1 MSTQDRQIR
10 ADGQNLFQQFL
21 ASEAAGGV
29 LLIGAAIAAL
39 ILVNS
44 PLSDLYGQFL
54 DVPVTVAFGNFAIAK
69 PLLLWINDGLMAV
82 FFFLIG
88 LEVKREILEGSLRHP
103 SQIALPAVAAIGGM
117 AIPAGIYI
125 AINAGDSSAMAGWAI
140 PTATDVAF
148 ALGILALLGDRV
160 PNTLKIFLL
169 TLAIF
174 DDLGAIVIIA
184 LFYSGELS
192 TVSLWVAGGALVTL
206 VVMNRRGVTRF
217 APYLFVGLILWT
229 SVLKS
234 GVHATLAGVLFAFTI
249 PNSPPPGQTRPLLHS
264 VEHDLHPWVAFFIL
278 PCFAFA
284 NAGVSFAGLTWDDLM
299 SPISLGIAAGLFVGK
314 QVGIF
319 GFSWVA
325 IRFGFAK
332 MPVGANWMSL
342 YGIAMLC
349 GIGFTMS
356 LFIGSLAFEETAGEN
371 IVADR
376 VGILLGTVASAVA
389 GFFVLKYALRKPVSS
404 PSDKQST
411 DHPA

>member
-1 MSTQDRQIR
+1 MSTPEHEIR
-10 ADGQNLFQQFL
+10 ADGQNIFQQFL
-21 ASEAAGGV
+21 ASEAAGGI

-39 ILVNS
+39 VLVNS
-44 PLSDLYGQFL
+44 PGSGLYDQFL
-54 DVPVTVAFGNFAIAK
+54 NVPVSVAVGSFAIAK

-88 LEVKREILEGSLRHP
+88 LEVKREVLEGSLRHP
-103 SQIALPAVAAIGGM
+103 SQIALPAIGAIGGM
-117 AIPAGIYI
+117 AIPAAIYV
-125 AINAGDSSAMAGWAI
+125 AINAGNPSAMAGWAI

-192 TVSLWVAGGALVTL
+192 TTSLWVAAGALITL
-206 VVMNRRGVTRF
+206 VIMNRRGVTRF

-249 PNSPPPGQTRPLLHS
+249 PNSPPPGQTRSLLHS

-299 SPISLGIAAGLFVGK
+299 SPISLGIAAGLFIGK
-314 QVGIF
+314 QIGIF

-325 IRFGFAK
+325 IRVGFAK
-332 MPVGANWMSL
+332 MPAGANWMSL

-376 VGILLGTVASAVA
+376 VGILLGTIMSAIA
-389 GFFVLKYALRKPVSS
+389 GFFVLKYALRKSHLAPKNKQGSDS
-404 PSDKQST
+404 P
-411 DHPA
+411 A